1 MKTLTLAQLFTQA
14 EKFLKKGKYL
24 KALSIYRKVLQ
35 RPDSDWPDLELA
47 FSGAGEGYFNL
58 QILAE
63 AEDYFRQAIRLN
75 PFEARYHYFL
85 GLTLTRMSRFR
96 EAVFELKLAKQV
108 LPKNPEI
115 LRSLGWAMFF
125 MGNPLAGERTL
136 KQALEIN
143 PKDVLT
149 YCDLAVIYINNYE
162 YRKAEQ
168 AIATAEK
175 LSPQD
180 PLVKN
185 VKLACRSFRK
195 IGRDLKSLR
204 STSLSSSFPSEV
216 SFSSR

>member
-24 KALSIYRKVLQ
+24 RSLSIYKKILQ
-35 RPDSDWPDLELA
+35 LAESDWPELELA
-47 FSGAGEGYFNL
+47 FCGAGECYLNL

-63 AEDYFRQAIRLN
+63 AEDYFRQAVRLN

-108 LPKNPEI
+108 LPNNPEI

-125 MGNPLAGERTL
+125 MGNLSAGEKTL
-136 KQALEIN
+136 KQALAIN

-168 AIATAEK
+168 IITTAEK
-175 LSPQD
+175 LSPKD

-204 STSLSSSFPSEV
+204 SPSPSSRFPSQV
-216 SFSSR
+216 KFSSR

>member
-1 MKTLTLAQLFTQA
+1 MKTLTLAQFFTRA

-24 KALSIYRKVLQ
+24 RSLSIYKNILQ
-35 RPDSDWPDLELA
+35 RPDADWPDLELA
-47 FSGAGEGYFNL
+47 FSGAGECLLNL

-63 AEDYFRQAIRLN
+63 AEDYFRQALRLN
-75 PFEARYHYFL
+75 PYDARYHYFL

-125 MGNPLAGERTL
+125 MGNLSAGEKTL

-168 AIATAEK
+168 IIATAEK
-175 LSPQD
+175 LSPKD

-204 STSLSSSFPSEV
+204 SPSKAPHLLSETT
-216 SFSSR
+216 FSNQ